1 VPLTDTF
8 GNKVILN
15 LPFGGANTLQ
25 LLSGNGAGA
34 GGIVNFVDFILV
46 PAGSGF
52 PPVINNLSP
61 NNINPPINTNI
72 FLNVTNITFSVSSQ
86 FSTVASNN
94 IHALVNGV
102 DITSGATFTGNNTSW
117 NVSIPC
123 PQNQLINLVIN
134 ATDATGASN
143 SVSETFDT
151 FSQNNYMIEAVD
163 FNFNSGQFIDSPVP
177 TAGLFVAT
185 NSYYDGGINMN
196 NAAVQGVDYNG
207 GIDDTTGNEKWN
219 YRPLDQNVGQ
229 EVTAD
234 FLRNK
239 FINADGAGD
248 NAQDY
253 DIGFW
258 NGGFWENYTRTFPTN
273 TYNVYSRMAGGN
285 GPFSGTTLSLVT
297 GATTPTQS
305 TQLLGSFADANAA
318 GWTTWHWVPMRD
330 GSGNL
335 SKVSLGG
342 VQTVRATS
350 GNNANAHFFM
360 FVAVVAPV
368 QLGASIS
375 GSNIQLKF
383 QTQNGST
390 YTVLFNSTLTG
401 GTWQPLPGGTS
412 IPGDGTV
419 KTVTDAVGV
428 GPTQRFYKL
437 QVQ

>member
-1 VPLTDTF
+1 
-8 GNKVILN
+8 
-15 LPFGGANTLQ
+15 
-25 LLSGNGAGA
+25 
-34 GGIVNFVDFILV
+34 
-46 PAGSGF
+46 
-52 PPVINNLSP
+52 
-61 NNINPPINTNI
+61 
-72 FLNVTNITFSVSSQ
+72 
-86 FSTVASNN
+86 
-94 IHALVNGV
+94 
-102 DITSGATFTGNNTSW
+102 
-117 NVSIPC
+117 
-123 PQNQLINLVIN
+123 
-134 ATDATGASN
+134 
-143 SVSETFDT
+143 
-151 FSQNNYMIEAVD
+151 
-163 FNFNSGQFIDSPVP
+163 
-177 TAGLFVAT
+177 
-185 NSYYDGGINMN
+185 
-196 NAAVQGVDYNG
+196 
-207 GIDDTTGNEKWN
+207 
-219 YRPLDQNVGQ
+219 
-229 EVTAD
+229 
-234 FLRNK
+234 
-239 FINADGAGD
+239 
-248 NAQDY
+248 
-253 DIGFW
+253 
-258 NGGFWENYTRTFPTN
+258 
-273 TYNVYSRMAGGN
+273 MAGGN

-318 GWTTWHWVPMRD
+318 GWATWHWVPMRD
-330 GSGNL
+330 ASGNL